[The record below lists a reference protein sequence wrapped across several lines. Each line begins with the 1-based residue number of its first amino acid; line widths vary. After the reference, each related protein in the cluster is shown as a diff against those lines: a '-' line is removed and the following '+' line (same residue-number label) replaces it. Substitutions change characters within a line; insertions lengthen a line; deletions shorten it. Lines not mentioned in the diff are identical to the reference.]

1 MSTTNTATLTLLDG
15 MSFAARTGSG
25 HTLTLDAKQAVGG
38 QERGPR
44 PMELLLLGLGGCTA
58 MDVISI
64 LLKKRQVVTSYAV
77 EVVGEQ
83 REDYPRIFPRMTVTH
98 VLEGTALDERAVR
111 RAIFLSATK
120 YCPVSATIAAGPTEL
135 HHRYRIVASTGADG
149 DGREAQGEVI
159 ITGPYRSVEP
169 VA

>member
-25 HTLTLDAKQAVGG
+25 HTLTLDAKQAAGG

-64 LLKKRQVVTSYAV
+64 LRKMRQLVTGYQV
-77 EVVGEQ
+77 EVHGERAAEHPQ
-83 REDYPRIFPRMTVTH
+83 VYTQMTVEHIVT
-98 VLEGTALDERAVR
+98 GANLDEAAVR
-111 RAIFLSATK
+111 RAIELSNTR
-120 YCPVSATIAAGPTEL
+120 YCSAQAMLRQAAPITTRYRLIDTAAG
-135 HHRYRIVASTGADG
+135 
-149 DGREAQGEVI
+149 
-159 ITGPYRSVEP
+159 VETSAALEP
-169 VA
+169 ALM